1 MSVGKYRDYASDVYF
16 KSYLL
21 LKKVHKDQ
29 GELLV
34 FEIISLAITKD
45 QNDPYIFESG
55 IFAIKSLI
63 DAFEKTSSPTQ
74 FSEFLR

>member
-34 FEIISLAITKD
+34 FEIIS
-45 QNDPYIFESG
+45 
-55 IFAIKSLI
+55 
-63 DAFEKTSSPTQ
+63 
-74 FSEFLR
+74 